1 MHTPDL
7 FGRACKGACRWL
19 LCLSLLS
26 QSAVSLGDEP
36 TRKLLV
42 RDGRVLDVI
51 IGVDFDPSEHER
63 LIDWVTYISEAL
75 ANVLGHWPRNQWEI
89 AITPAAA
96 AGDDP
101 IPWAQIQRNTVD
113 RVDFFIAPR
122 ASLEQLKQA
131 WTGYHELAHLLIPY
145 KGWGD
150 SWFSEGLA
158 SYYQNIMQA
167 RNGMLSEEEAWQ
179 RIYDGFSRGRADTEF
194 DGQSLEQVSNTMR
207 INGGYMRVY
216 WSGAWYFLTIDVLLR
231 RHSEKSLSL
240 DTALRRLNS
249 CCADESLPAIEIA
262 RKLDELNGV
271 ALFETLFNQARQ
283 STRVPEFESIFT
295 YLGINLIEGEVQLDK
310 SGPGAALRQQITNLP
325 SHVE

>member
-1 MHTPDL
+1 MHTPDMAGDA
-7 FGRACKGACRWL
+7 FRPACRWL
-19 LCLSLLS
+19 LCLLLLL
-26 QSAVSLGDEP
+26 QSAASLAEEP

-42 RDGRVLDVI
+42 RDGRTLEVI
-51 IGVDFDPSEHER
+51 IGVDFDTSEHKR
-63 LIDWVTYISEAL
+63 LTEWVTYISDAL
-75 ANVLGHWPRNQWEI
+75 ANIFGHWPRHEWEI

-101 IPWAQIQRNTVD
+101 IPWAQIHRNTVD

-122 ASLEQLKQA
+122 ASLEELKHA

-145 KGWGD
+145 QGWGD

-167 RNGMLSEEEAWQ
+167 RNGILSEEETWQ
-179 RIYDGFSRGRADTEF
+179 RIYDGFSRGRAETEF
-194 DGQSLEQVSNTMR
+194 DGQSLEQVSKAMR
-207 INGGYMRVY
+207 VNGGYMRVY

-231 RHSEKSLSL
+231 RQPEKSLSL
-240 DTALRRLNS
+240 DTALQQLNN
-249 CCADESLPAIEIA
+249 CCADDSLSAIEIA
-262 RKLDELNGV
+262 RRLDELNGV

-295 YLGINLIEGEVQLDK
+295 YLGINVIEGKVQLDTA
-310 SGPGAALRQQITNLP
+310 GPGAALRQQITDLQNP
-325 SHVE
+325 IE